1 MTTTSVIPADLVP
14 GIDTEARKVVALRQT
29 RLLLAAPIAIALV
42 ATLITATMSGPAD
55 PKGQPA
61 TGAAT
66 IGLYVGMLAVFVV
79 SALLGIASTGGEY
92 RHKTMALTV
101 LFAPDRDR
109 LVTAKYVAVAAYA
122 FALAL
127 AAELVS
133 LGVLLIAARGK
144 FELGWRLFEVL
155 GAGLLVAMCW
165 AVLGA
170 GIGLLLRTFSGAV
183 WLLLGWAFV
192 LEPLMWVVAKGFGA
206 GWMAALLPVSA
217 TVAGVSAGSFD
228 EAEVFA
234 PTPAALVILLLW
246 TAAVG
251 AAGWWD
257 LRNRDL

>member
-1 MTTTSVIPADLVP
+1 MTTSVIPADLVP
-14 GIDTEARKVVALRQT
+14 GIETEARKIVALRRT
-29 RLLLAAPIAIALV
+29 RLLLAAPIVLALV
-42 ATLITATMSGPAD
+42 GTLVTAIMSGPVD

-66 IGLYVGMLAVFVV
+66 VGLYLGMVAVFVV
-79 SALLGIASTGGEY
+79 AALLGIASTGGEY
-92 RHKTMALTV
+92 RHRTMALTV

-109 LVTAKYVAVAAYA
+109 LVTAKYAATAAFAVAI
-122 FALAL
+122 AL

-133 LGVLLIAARGK
+133 FLVLLVAARGK
-144 FELGWRLFEVL
+144 FELGWLLIEVL
-155 GAGLLVAMCW
+155 AAGLLVAMCW

-183 WLLLGWAFV
+183 WLVLGWAFA
-192 LEPLMWVVAKGFGA
+192 LEPLIWVVAKGFGA
-206 GWMAALLPVSA
+206 GGFAAILPVSA

-234 PTPAALVILLLW
+234 PTPAALVVLLLW

>member
-1 MTTTSVIPADLVP
+1 MTTSVLPADLVP

-29 RLLLAAPIAIALV
+29 RLLLAAPVALALV
-42 ATLITATMSGPAD
+42 ATLITAIMSGPAD

-66 IGLYVGMLAVFVV
+66 VGLYLGMVAVFVV
-79 SALLGIASTGGEY
+79 AALLGIASTGGEY
-92 RHKTMALTV
+92 RHETMALSV

-109 LVTAKYVAVAAYA
+109 LVIVKYLATAA
-122 FALAL
+122 FAFAVAL
-127 AAELVS
+127 AAELVGF
-133 LGVLLIAARGK
+133 LVLLLAARGK
-144 FELGWRLFEVL
+144 FALGWQLIEVL
-155 GAGLLVAMCW
+155 AAGLLVAMCW

-170 GIGLLLRTFSGAV
+170 GLGLLLRTFSGAA
-183 WLLLGWAFV
+183 WLVLGWAFA
-192 LEPLMWVVAKGFGA
+192 LEPLIWVVAKGFGA
-206 GWMAALLPVSA
+206 GGFAALLPVSA
-217 TVAGVSAGSFD
+217 TVAGVSAGSFA

-234 PTPAALVILLLW
+234 PTPAALVVLLLW